1 MTALDEVLMQCYH
14 ILENEPVAA
23 ADDTEYCACANQIR
37 QLHANNST
45 QPN

>member
-14 ILENEPVAA
+14 ILEHEPVAA

-37 QLHANNST
+37 QLHATNPNST
-45 QPN
+45 N

>member
-14 ILENEPVAA
+14 ILEVEPVAA
-23 ADDTEYCACANQIR
+23 SEDTEYCACANQIR
-37 QLHANNST
+37 QLHAINPN